1 MERRQRAGEELL
13 CLNILLETGEAVA
26 PQGYF
31 GGGQVRKFQFIKHT
45 GGVADEED
53 ATTFRGDSFNQGP
66 VLLEHS
72 DHLEPVV
79 VAGDV
84 NFLLHRLGT
93 VLGKGY

>member
-1 MERRQRAGEELL
+1 ML

-26 PQGYF
+26 PQGGF
-31 GGGQVRKFQFIKHT
+31 GDGQVGKFQFIKHT

-53 ATTFRGDSFNQGP
+53 ATKFRENNFNQGP

-79 VAGDV
+79 VAV
-84 NFLLHRLGT
+84 NDN
-93 VLGKGY
+93 

>member
-1 MERRQRAGEELL
+1 MERRQGAGEELL

-26 PQGYF
+26 PQGCF
-31 GGGQVRKFQFIKHT
+31 GGSQVRKFQFIKHT

-53 ATTFRGDSFNQGP
+53 ATTFRGDRVNQGP

-79 VAGDV
+79 VAV
-84 NFLLHRLGT
+84 NDN
-93 VLGKGY
+93 

>member
-26 PQGYF
+26 PQGGF
-31 GGGQVRKFQFIKHT
+31 GDGQVGKFQFIKHT

-53 ATTFRGDSFNQGP
+53 ATKFRENNFNQGP

-79 VAGDV
+79 VAV
-84 NFLLHRLGT
+84 NDN
-93 VLGKGY
+93 

>member
-1 MERRQRAGEELL
+1 MERRQGAGEELL

-26 PQGYF
+26 PQGCF

-79 VAGDV
+79 VAV
-84 NFLLHRLGT
+84 NDN
-93 VLGKGY
+93 